1 MTTDIMINDLKILR
15 NEYLYNIIYTTTVQN
30 RVKILNENTQKYLN
44 VPIVET
50 LGGVVDLG
58 DVRS

>member
-1 MTTDIMINDLKILR
+1 LGVRIGVHYEKI
-15 NEYLYNIIYTTTVQN
+15 IIYTTTVQN

-58 DVRS
+58 DVRSIK

>member
-1 MTTDIMINDLKILR
+1 VTKGVHYEKI
-15 NEYLYNIIYTTTVQN
+15 IIYTTTVQN

-44 VPIVET
+44 VPIVES

-58 DVRS
+58 NQRRLF